1 MHSYYVLNLPN
12 LYSFQVFLR
21 PCYKCTGDEEYS
33 VRSHHKRVFFGA
45 VATNGSPPP
54 DLEVES

>member
-1 MHSYYVLNLPN
+1 MHSYDVLDLPN

-21 PCYKCTGDEEYS
+21 PCYECTGDEEYS

-45 VATNGSPPP
+45 VAA
-54 DLEVES
+54 D

>member
-21 PCYKCTGDEEYS
+21 PRDKCTGDEEYS
-33 VRSHHKRVFFGA
+33 VRPHHKRVLFGA
-45 VATNGSPPP
+45 VAA
-54 DLEVES
+54 D

>member
-1 MHSYYVLNLPN
+1 MHIYYVLNLPN
-12 LYSFQVFLR
+12 LHSFQVFLR
-21 PCYKCTGDEEYS
+21 PCDKCTGDEEYS
-33 VRSHHKRVFFGA
+33 VRSHHQRVFFGA